1 MSDTITDV
9 PGIKVGHY
17 TDTLGIT
24 GCTVVLCEEGAVAGV
39 DVRGSA
45 PGTRET
51 DLLRPMN
58 LVEKAHAILLS
69 GGSAYGLSAADGVM
83 RYLEERGAGFDVGIG
98 VVPIVPAAILFD
110 LGLGDAKARPGPEQ
124 GYQACL
130 DAQDN
135 DPEQGSVGAG
145 TGATVGK
152 ALGPRWAVKGGVGCA
167 SASLGGSVTVGALAV
182 VNAWGSVV
190 DHDSGQIVAGPRKDK
205 APGFQSTVDLLASG
219 IEASVSILQNTTLTI
234 VATDAALSKEQVNKI
249 AQMAQDGIAMAVRPA
264 HTMYDGDAVFVLSTG
279 RGKRFA
285 DTTALGAVAAAVVS
299 RAIVRG
305 VTRAKG
311 LGGVPSVTEINES
324 RGSSVY

>member
-110 LGLGDAKARPGPEQ
+110 LGLGDARARPGPEQ

-152 ALGPRWAVKGGVGCA
+152 ALGQRWAVKGGVGCA

-205 APGFQSTVDLLASG
+205 APGFQDTVALLASG

>member
-69 GGSAYGLSAADGVM
+69 GGSAYGLSAADGIM

-110 LGLGDAKARPGPEQ
+110 LDLGDARARPGPQQ

-130 DAQDN
+130 NAQDK

-152 ALGPRWAVKGGVGCA
+152 ALGPRRAVKGGVGCA

-182 VNAWGSVV
+182 VNAWGSIV
-190 DHDSGQIVAGPRKDK
+190 DHHSGQIVAGPRKDK
-205 APGFQSTVDLLASG
+205 APGFQDTVDLLASG
-219 IEASVSILQNTTLTI
+219 IEAPVSILQNTTLAI

-264 HTMYDGDAVFVLSTG
+264 HTMYDGDVVFVLSTG
-279 RGKRFA
+279 RGRQFP
-285 DTTALGAVAAAVVS
+285 DTTALGAIAAAVVS

-305 VTRAKG
+305 MTQAKG
-311 LGGVPSVTEINES
+311 LGGVPSVTEVNES
-324 RGSSVY
+324 RGSSV

>member
-83 RYLEERGAGFDVGIG
+83 RYLEERGAGFDVGVG

-110 LGLGDAKARPGPEQ
+110 LGLGDARARPGPEQ

-130 DAQDN
+130 NAQDN

-205 APGFQSTVDLLASG
+205 APGFQDTVALLASG
-219 IEASVSILQNTTLTI
+219 IEVSVSILQNTTLTI

-285 DTTALGAVAAAVVS
+285 DTTALGAVAAAVMNIS
-299 RAIVRG
+299 IVRG

-311 LGGVPSVTEINES
+311 
-324 RGSSVY
+324 

>member
-9 PGIKVGHY
+9 PGIKIGHY
-17 TDTLGIT
+17 TDALGIT

-39 DVRGSA
+39 DVGGAA

-83 RYLEERGAGFDVGIG
+83 RYLEERGAGFDVGVG

-110 LGLGDAKARPGPEQ
+110 LGLGDARARPGPEQ

-130 DAQDN
+130 NAQDN

-219 IEASVSILQNTTLTI
+219 IEVSVSILQNTTLTI

-279 RGKRFA
+279 RGKRFT

-305 VTRAKG
+305 VIRAKG
-311 LGGVPSVTEINES
+311 LGGVPSVSEVNKS
-324 RGSSVY
+324 RGSSV